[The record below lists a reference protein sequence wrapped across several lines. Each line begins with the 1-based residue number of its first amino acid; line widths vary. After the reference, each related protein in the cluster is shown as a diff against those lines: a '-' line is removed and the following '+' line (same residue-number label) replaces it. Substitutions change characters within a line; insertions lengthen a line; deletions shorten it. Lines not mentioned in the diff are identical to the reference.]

1 MKDNEHLTKAG
12 LEKILSIKAVLNRGL
27 SDKLAKEFPQISPI
41 EGDKNLIERFFYSC
55 LGEWTPPPT
64 KILYEFKDF

>member
-27 SDKLAKEFPQISPI
+27 SDKLAKELPQISPI
-41 EGDKNLIERFFYSC
+41 EKPVLSNLAFDNEQLNPLWI
-55 LGEWTPPPT
+55 
-64 KILYEFKDF
+64 